1 MIKRKLITAGFV
13 IAMAAMV
20 MSGCKS
26 GGTDIETTAA
36 AAGESAGSQEC
47 GTASGYTKSEEEL
60 TDEASLEL
68 GNYKG
73 LTLTAV
79 KAGVTDEDLEAELEN
94 LKTVRRKDVAEKI
107 KEARGQGDLSENAEY
122 DAAKEEQAE
131 IEARIVQLEKML
143 RNAEVI
149 DEEEGAK
156 DTISLGTT
164 VTVLDV
170 EFDEE
175 MEYTIVGS
183 AEADPMNGR
192 ISNESPVG
200 MALLGHK
207 KDDIIMIETPDGEVE
222 FKVLRFT
229 K

>member
-1 MIKRKLITAGFV
+1 MTEKKV
-13 IAMAAMV
+13 V
-20 MSGCKS
+20 
-26 GGTDIETTAA
+26 
-36 AAGESAGSQEC
+36 
-47 GTASGYTKSEEEL
+47 L
-60 TDEASLEL
+60 TYD
-68 GNYKG
+68 G
-73 LTLTAV
+73 L
-79 KAGVTDEDLEAELEN
+79 KNMEAELEN

-200 MALLGHK
+200 MAPLGHK